1 MVHQEPNSI
10 TPDMMVVRPYVRLAV
25 HQPDVVSS
33 DWRERLPLLGG
44 DSISLRELQLSDAP
58 TLLAMLSTEE
68 VSRFISPPPTTLE
81 GYERFIEWAQRRRA
95 AGELVCFG
103 IVPHGM
109 TTAVGIIQVRSLEKG
124 FGTAEWGFALGSP
137 FWGNGMFIEGAQIV
151 LEFAFGEIGVHRM
164 EARCAVHNGRG
175 NGALQKLGAVRE
187 VRLRKSF
194 VKNGTCYDQFLSAIL
209 SVEWTLREKRYRPRP
224 VSQSIDGSSGDD
236 PLILQH

>member
-1 MVHQEPNSI
+1 MIHQESNSI
-10 TPDMMVVRPYVRLAV
+10 ALDMMVVRPSAGLAV
-25 HQPDVVSS
+25 HEPEIVSS

-44 DSISLRELQLSDAP
+44 ESMTLRELQLSDAP

-68 VSRFISPPPTTLE
+68 VSRFVSPPPTTLE
-81 GYERFIEWAQRRRA
+81 GYERFIEWTQRKRA

-109 TTAVGIIQVRSLEKG
+109 TAAVGIIQVRSLEKG

-137 FWGNGMFIEGAQIV
+137 FWGNGMFIEGAEMV
-151 LEFAFGEIGVHRM
+151 LDFAFGEIGVNRM

-175 NGALQKLGAVRE
+175 NGALDKLGAVRE

-194 VKNGTCYDQFLSAIL
+194 LKNGTYYDQFLSVIL
-209 SVEWTLREKRYRPRP
+209 DTDWALREERYSLPR
-224 VSQSIDGSSGDD
+224 VS
-236 PLILQH
+236 